1 VNLSRQLLKKA
12 GYENGFN
19 ITIECP
25 EIYVIQIEI
34 WEEIARQLSQ
44 VINVNVTLLPTE
56 EEYYM
61 KYNRGDYPVYLMGWI
76 PATGD
81 GGEIF
86 DYLLRSEN
94 HPLGRGSY
102 NLGNYSNQTV
112 DEITSEI
119 STTMNQ
125 KIRMG
130 IMQDG
135 FKVAMDDVACIPLY
149 ISVCNVAF
157 PEYLLWSPR
166 SDTITIVEEITV
178 K

>member
-1 VNLSRQLLKKA
+1 
-12 GYENGFN
+12 
-19 ITIECP
+19 
-25 EIYVIQIEI
+25 
-34 WEEIARQLSQ
+34 
-44 VINVNVTLLPTE
+44 
-56 EEYYM
+56 
-61 KYNRGDYPVYLMGWI
+61 
-76 PATGD
+76 
-81 GGEIF
+81 
-86 DYLLRSEN
+86 
-94 HPLGRGSY
+94 
-102 NLGNYSNQTV
+102 
-112 DEITSEI
+112 
-119 STTMNQ
+119 MNQ